1 VLKELSRFVKD
12 IIVICNFEHIENGI
26 ENVDPYAT
34 KVICRKNIGYDSGA
48 FRDFLLDYMS
58 REELSKYGEIFAV
71 QEDSLVGEDL
81 DGNEI
86 DEPVKMFYI
95 DTDLGKF
102 MRLKLDFNCVS
113 TEDNAYVLLPM
124 INYEE
129 KRKMME
135 IRAGK

>member
-1 VLKELSRFVKD
+1 MNIGVKCVIVFKKDGLNEDWIRKEL
-12 IIVICNFEHIENGI
+12 
-26 ENVDPYAT
+26 
-34 KVICRKNIGYDSGA
+34 
-48 FRDFLLDYMS
+48 L
-58 REELSKYGEIFAV
+58 KYGEIFEV

-81 DGNEI
+81 DGNEVN
-86 DEPVKMFYI
+86 EPVEMFYI
-95 DTDLGKF
+95 DTNPGKF

-129 KRKMME
+129 KRKIME

>member
-1 VLKELSRFVKD
+1 MSILFGVKCV
-12 IIVICNFEHIENGI
+12 IVFKKNGLNEDWI
-26 ENVDPYAT
+26 
-34 KVICRKNIGYDSGA
+34 
-48 FRDFLLDYMS
+48 

-113 TEDNAYVLLPM
+113 TEENAYVLLPM